1 MTTITPAVLRPK
13 QAAAYIQ
20 MSIPSFWRLAK
31 NDPNFPRPFKL
42 SENSTAIF
50 RKDLDDWLAAKKEL
64 VK

>member
-31 NDPNFPRPFKL
+31 NDPNFPLTFKL

-50 RKDLDDWLAAKKEL
+50 RKDLDDWLAAKKES

>member
-31 NDPNFPRPFKL
+31 NDPNFPRPVKL

-50 RKDLDDWLAAKKEL
+50 RKDLDDWLAAKKES